1 MVHGGSLEFQ
11 AAEIEKLCSFGENLI
26 LGTNQRTSYT
36 CTRHRVTN
44 NLGIIDLASLLDF
57 KKQISCSFPTSE
69 SFIVDPHNPSSKS
82 CPKPSYP
89 QQIP

>member
-1 MVHGGSLEFQ
+1 MLHGGSLEFQ

-26 LGTNQRTSYT
+26 LSTNQRTSYT
-36 CTRHRVTN
+36 GTRHRVTH

-69 SFIVDPHNPSSKS
+69 PFIVDLHNPSSKS
-82 CPKPSYP
+82 YPKPPYP
-89 QQIP
+89 PQTP